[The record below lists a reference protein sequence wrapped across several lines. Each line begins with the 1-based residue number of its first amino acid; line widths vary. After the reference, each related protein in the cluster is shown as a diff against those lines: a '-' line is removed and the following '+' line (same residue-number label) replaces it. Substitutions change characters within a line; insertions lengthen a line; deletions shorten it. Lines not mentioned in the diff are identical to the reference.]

1 MNLVH
6 RLSMQ
11 EHTHGKGDIQRFW
24 VRRVR
29 RFFVQFYE
37 ACGFRVRLVSDGFAL
52 VELEEGGWINLA

>member
-1 MNLVH
+1 
-6 RLSMQ
+6 MQ
-11 EHTHGKGDIQRFW
+11 EHTHGKGDIQRFR

-37 ACGFRVRLVSDGFAL
+37 ACGFRVRLVGDGFAL